1 MTVSEAELKKCNLL
15 ATIERH
21 GKNGNIAVC
30 PLLGYG
36 IKQGAVACNRLREI
50 GGGYVIASGGRVV
63 DEFPFP
69 CCGLMSEVGVD
80 EAITEIS
87 RLEQQAHALNVNK
100 RIDPFITL
108 SFLALP
114 VIPDIRLLD
123 TGLFDVP
130 RSEFIR

>member
-1 MTVSEAELKKCNLL
+1 
-15 ATIERH
+15 
-21 GKNGNIAVC
+21 
-30 PLLGYG
+30 
-36 IKQGAVACNRLREI
+36 
-50 GGGYVIASGGRVV
+50 
-63 DEFPFP
+63 
-69 CCGLMSEVGVD
+69 MSEVGVD

-123 TGLFDVP
+123 TGLFDVT